1 MIRRIIQIDEEKC
14 NGCGACAEACHEGAI
29 GMVNGKATLLR
40 DDYCDG
46 LGDCLPTCPTGAI
59 SFVEREAAAYDE
71 KAVQE
76 NMRKK
81 AKSNHAAVPHTGC
94 PGSRMQRIQHSQET
108 TPSARVQTES
118 QLGQWPCQIKLVPTN
133 ALYFDGAKL
142 LIAADCS
149 AYAYARMHEDFM
161 RGKITIIGCP
171 KLDSIDYSEKLTQI
185 IQNNN
190 IQSVTVVRME
200 VPCCGGLELAAKKAY
215 QEGQVVSKT
224 LTQNQAVSITL
235 FSFAKGEEISTHESG
250 GDAFVTCL
258 DGIGKITI
266 DGVEYLLHEGESI
279 VMPAGHPHAVY
290 GQEAFKML
298 LVVVF

>member
-46 LGDCLPTCPTGAI
+46 LGD
-59 SFVEREAAAYDE
+59 
-71 KAVQE
+71 
-76 NMRKK
+76 
-81 AKSNHAAVPHTGC
+81 
-94 PGSRMQRIQHSQET
+94 SQET

-171 KLDSIDYSEKLTQI
+171 KLDSIDYS
-185 IQNNN
+185 
-190 IQSVTVVRME
+190 VTVVRME
-200 VPCCGGLELAAKKAY
+200 VPCCGGLELAAKKA
-215 QEGQVVSKT
+215 
-224 LTQNQAVSITL
+224 LQASGKFIPWQIVT
-235 FSFAKGEEISTHESG
+235 IS
-250 GDAFVTCL
+250 L
-258 DGIGKITI
+258 DGKIL
-266 DGVEYLLHEGESI
+266 E
-279 VMPAGHPHAVY
+279 
-290 GQEAFKML
+290 
-298 LVVVF
+298 